1 MKRRNVV
8 DLHYRRTWP
17 RGFRDFVT
25 ANSSQFDGDHGLEPS
40 QERRAVEMLGSHLI
54 RAYHCTRL
62 TRREVASVC
71 ESGLQPLSRELAMQR
86 LTDAVSDGYLTPQ
99 QAAFYTEK
107 ADPDDPGRNGMVWL
121 FTERHSLSDSRQ
133 VACFLENWGGE
144 GINMDVRPHTPEMD
158 LLEQIGTPTVVI
170 ANIVLVLHCDHAR
183 PGSCT
188 PLFSDDSDGTP
199 DDHRVDDGCRCRSHF
214 LHRTAG
220 TAVLEAL
227 CLDAPHR
234 ISPLAFERALNP
246 AG

>member
-25 ANSSQFDGDHGLEPS
+25 ANSSEFDGDHGLEPS

-62 TRREVASVC
+62 TDREVASVC

-99 QAAFYTEK
+99 QAAFYAEK

-121 FTERHSLSDSRQ
+121 FTDRHSLSDAHQ
-133 VACFLENWGGE
+133 VGYLLENWGGE

-170 ANIVLVLHCDHAR
+170 ANIDLVLHCDHAHPGILHAAVQQQLGR
-183 PGSCT
+183 NAGTTIKSTMAVGADHISSIEQPGSPFWKRYVWT
-188 PLFSDDSDGTP
+188 P
-199 DDHRVDDGCRCRSHF
+199 
-214 LHRTAG
+214 
-220 TAVLEAL
+220 
-227 CLDAPHR
+227 R
-234 ISPLAFERALNP
+234 IGYRHLPLSEP
-246 AG
+246 